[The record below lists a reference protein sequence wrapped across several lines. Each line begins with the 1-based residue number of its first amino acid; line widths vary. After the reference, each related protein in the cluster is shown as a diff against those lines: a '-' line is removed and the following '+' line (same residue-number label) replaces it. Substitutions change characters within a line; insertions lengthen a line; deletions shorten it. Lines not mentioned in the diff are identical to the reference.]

1 MVEPVTMA
9 VAAQTVGA
17 VSKLAGGVFA
27 SARAKA
33 RGEYLAKQAEEQRKL
48 YARQFNRRLEQEFGK
63 AIQTG
68 GRGIESSGT
77 ILTEAYNEAF
87 DLILQREAVKQRLSQ
102 QASQARVTGSIQS
115 QAALGSGFGGALG
128 SAIEGVQ
135 EYGKSKPGPKEN
147 NTGGDK

>member
-9 VAAQTVGA
+9 IAAATISGG
-17 VSKLAGGVFA
+17 SKIIGGVLA
-27 SARAKA
+27 AARARA

-128 SAIEGVQ
+128 TAVEAGQ
-135 EYGKSKPGPKEN
+135 EYGKSKPGPREN